1 MNRASQIRL
10 RLHKAYAEFISG
22 LQRDLSPRLIELKL
36 RITDLKEKI
45 K

>member
-10 RLHKAYAEFISG
+10 RLQKAYAEFIAS
-22 LQRDLSPRLIELKL
+22 LQRDLSPKLIELKL
-36 RITDLKEKI
+36 RITELKEKY